1 MGADTLRLVSSDAT
15 PDQRQPA
22 GDGLS
27 APQSPAPA
35 AGPPAPPPTSLPWAS
50 PPAQPWP
57 PEPVETPTAGPP
69 GPWTQPP
76 TGWTNEPPD
85 LLGGQGAPNWQP
97 RIIPSP
103 PAPRGRLLLGLLVG
117 LVAGVL
123 AAGPAG
129 YLIGDRTAER
139 PDSPGPTAPG
149 PSPTPSLPPF
159 EANQLALNKPKF
171 QADLAPLAEPWLP
184 WVGGCLTNA
193 EAGGPK
199 LGAGEQARVLCRLG
213 VVAVNF
219 VSYRLPIDKD
229 QARAYRQR
237 LNAEAHQLAPGLA
250 EAGRKTG
257 GSGGPAGNYV
267 EYALR
272 NSGGRT
278 ISGVWWDR
286 DDSPA
291 AVYVETL
298 WEEGLGAKWEPLR
311 DLWQRHS

>member
-1 MGADTLRLVSSDAT
+1 LAAPDSAT
-15 PDQRQPA
+15 QWPPTQP
-22 GDGLS
+22 LPT
-27 APQSPAPA
+27 PQSPS
-35 AGPPAPPPTSLPWAS
+35 PPPQGQAAPPPWAS
-50 PPAQPWP
+50 SPAQPWP
-57 PEPVETPTAGPP
+57 PDAVDAPTAEPP
-69 GPWTQPP
+69 RQWTQPA
-76 TGWTNEPPD
+76 TGWTNEPAPD
-85 LLGGQGAPNWQP
+85 LLGGQGAPAWQP
-97 RIIPSP
+97 RIVPSP
-103 PAPRGRLLLGLLVG
+103 PPPRGRLLLGLLVG

-129 YLIGDRTAER
+129 YLLGGRTAER
-139 PDSPGPTAPG
+139 PGPPGPTTPG
-149 PSPTPSLPPF
+149 PSSTPSLPPF

-184 WVGGCLTNA
+184 RVGGCLTNT
-193 EAGGPK
+193 EPGGPK
-199 LGAGEQARVLCRLG
+199 LGTGERARVLCRLG

-219 VSYRLPIDKD
+219 VSYSSSIDKD

-237 LNAEAHQLAPGLA
+237 LNAEGQQLAPGLA
-250 EAGRKTG
+250 ESARKAG
-257 GSGGPAGNYV
+257 GSGGPAGNYI

-272 NSGGRT
+272 NSSGRT

-291 AVYVETL
+291 AVYIETL